1 MALTGAGLAIACAFS
16 ALVLADSLRHERGSI
31 ILWSGLTTVT
41 LLFLASTCLFLSL
54 YEFFRERTRGAK
66 KKSDVNAAEDHIAKY
81 SNADRV
87 SQPIVQPVGI
97 DGEYVATYS
106 WPDRAKALIIAGLF
120 GILTVFLLLRS
131 TDWRG
136 IALSGTFFGISIIYV
151 LHLLGTSVRFTRE
164 GFIARLSW
172 LRQFDAPY
180 NLVNRVS
187 SKPGTLKIEFSDG
200 RSLKIHSG
208 LGNPD
213 VVIAL
218 LQARCPESIHLE

>member
-1 MALTGAGLAIACAFS
+1 MNASSLALLGVCLAIGAAGCAIL
-16 ALVLADSLRHERGSI
+16 ALDAANHESKRLWLA
-31 ILWSGLTTVT
+31 
-41 LLFLASTCLFLSL
+41 LASLSFVAGSSLCLFTS
-54 YEFFRERTRGAK
+54 F
-66 KKSDVNAAEDHIAKY
+66 AAFLMGKLNRQQSE
-81 SNADRV
+81 
-87 SQPIVQPVGI
+87 SQPITRRAAI

-106 WPDRAKALIIAGLF
+106 WSDRAKALIVAGSF

-131 TDWRG
+131 KDWRG
-136 IALSGTFFGISIIYV
+136 IALSGTFFGVSVIYV
-151 LHLLGTSVRFTRE
+151 LHIVGTSVRFTRE

-180 NLVNRVS
+180 NLVNRIS

-213 VVIAL
+213 VIIAL
-218 LQARCPESIHLE
+218 LQERCPESIHLE